1 MRGQTF
7 FEFTKAVDS
16 PKKRIWVK
24 SKKAKKSKE
33 SKSSV
38 PSISIEV
45 LPKCYSRCLGIKYRQ
60 TRRSLLTKLIILS
73 VKTELM
79 HASLNKTC
87 LQSE

>member
-24 SKKAKKSKE
+24 SKIAKKSKE

-45 LPKCYSRCLGIKYRQ
+45 L
-60 TRRSLLTKLIILS
+60 
-73 VKTELM
+73 
-79 HASLNKTC
+79 A
-87 LQSE
+87 